1 MLNRKQQPKYKEIEK
16 INILKAKEQ
25 SLENNIPLYTINA
38 GTEDIVR
45 IDLIFNAGILSN
57 PKPLIATITNSLIE
71 AGTKKH
77 TALQIAEK
85 LDFYGAFLH
94 HSVNKDNASISLYS
108 LNKYLPETIKI
119 FEDIIKNSIFPVN
132 ELEIYLQKKKQEFI
146 VESEKV
152 NVLSSRKFQSV
163 LFGDKHPYGVT
174 LSINDFKNVD
184 QKQLSEHHLRH
195 YNANS
200 CKIIVSGNVDNKTVN
215 LIKASFGKNDWIND
229 NNILTDN
236 KYIIKSSNK
245 KQHIIEKEKAVQT
258 AIRVGKVTINKL
270 HDDFIGLQILN
281 TVLGGYFGSRLMT
294 NIREDKGYTYGIGS
308 GLVSL
313 QNAGYFTIVTEI
325 NSDFTK
331 DTIKQIYFELDKL
344 RNELIE
350 DKELN
355 TVRNYIL
362 GELLKAF
369 DGPFALADSF
379 RSILDYGL
387 DYNYFD
393 KYVKTVK
400 NISSEE
406 LNKLA
411 NKYFKPEELIDV
423 IAGKY

>member
-1 MLNRKQQPKYKEIEK
+1 M
-16 INILKAKEQ
+16 
-25 SLENNIPLYTINA
+25 
-38 GTEDIVR
+38 
-45 IDLIFNAGILSN
+45 
-57 PKPLIATITNSLIE
+57 
-71 AGTKKH
+71 
-77 TALQIAEK
+77 
-85 LDFYGAFLH
+85 
-94 HSVNKDNASISLYS
+94 
-108 LNKYLPETIKI
+108 
-119 FEDIIKNSIFPVN
+119 
-132 ELEIYLQKKKQEFI
+132 
-146 VESEKV
+146 
-152 NVLSSRKFQSV
+152 
-163 LFGDKHPYGVT
+163 
-174 LSINDFKNVD
+174 
-184 QKQLSEHHLRH
+184 
-195 YNANS
+195 
-200 CKIIVSGNVDNKTVN
+200 
-215 LIKASFGKNDWIND
+215 
-229 NNILTDN
+229 
-236 KYIIKSSNK
+236 
-245 KQHIIEKEKAVQT
+245 QT
-258 AIRVGKVTINKL
+258 AIRIGKVTINKL

-411 NKYFKPEELIDV
+411 NKYFKPEELINI